1 MSITPTIT
9 IKRDAITENN
19 KEDDIPKYA
28 KKTKINWCIAP
39 KYLYR
44 KKLLE
49 TKKSQSTKIFKNKI
63 QYLGAF
69 HLTPIVGNERFKQ
82 IFSGS
87 VAICL
92 ACNCEFTFLKVNLKT
107 L

>member
-1 MSITPTIT
+1 MPLL
-9 IKRDAITENN
+9 TENK

-49 TKKSQSTKIFKNKI
+49 TKKTQSTKILKNEI
-63 QYLGAF
+63 QYLGAL
-69 HLTPIVGNERFKQ
+69 HLTPIVGIETFKQ

-87 VAICL
+87 AAICL
-92 ACNCEFTFLKVNLKT
+92 ACNCEFMFLKVNLKA